1 MWRWCNKISSEFVNV
16 KNRSQNVG
24 CGFLFLKWLFCLFCF
39 IMMIKKEESFS
50 LTHFCLVEQLKLS
63 KILKEVQGWF
73 RLVSV
78 VYW

>member
-1 MWRWCNKISSEFVNV
+1 MASVFILKG
-16 KNRSQNVG
+16 QN
-24 CGFLFLKWLFCLFCF
+24 CHFCF
-39 IMMIKKEESFS
+39 SMMITMEESFS

-78 VYW
+78 VCW